1 MGDSRS
7 VSSNVIAAMATERDH
22 LVQANRHI
30 ARAQDMVSEQHA
42 LIERMAEHGHDT
54 TLAEAVLETMRT
66 TLDRMHEHREL
77 IEKAIASERT

>member
-1 MGDSRS
+1 
-7 VSSNVIAAMATERDH
+7 MASEQDH

-30 ARAQDMVSEQHA
+30 ARAQEMVSEQHA

-54 TLAEAVLETMRT
+54 KLAEAVLQTMQT

-77 IEKAIASERT
+77 IEKAIAAERQ